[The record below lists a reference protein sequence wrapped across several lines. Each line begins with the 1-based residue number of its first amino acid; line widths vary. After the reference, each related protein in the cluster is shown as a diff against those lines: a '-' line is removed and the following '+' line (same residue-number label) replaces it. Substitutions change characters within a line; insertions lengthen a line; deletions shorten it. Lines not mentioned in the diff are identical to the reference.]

1 MTTAELLVHGW
12 HWKPEVLA
20 GCIALAG
27 AYLVATGFRPGRG
40 LLFWTSGSLVLLVSL
55 VSPIDTLSHHYLF
68 SAHMLQHLLLVL
80 VVPPLLL
87 LGLPGQTMHRLLRRP
102 LLARI
107 ERMLRQPVVGWGLAT
122 GAMWVWHLPS
132 LYGAALASDGVH
144 VLQHLVFLVTAT
156 IFWWPLL
163 APLPDR
169 RFAAPVA
176 VVYLFAAMA
185 AASVLGIVLT
195 FAAPGLYPAYL
206 SPEDEHGILPL
217 IRDGWGLMP
226 AVDQQAG
233 GLLMWVPS
241 NAIYL
246 WALIATLVR
255 WFNAPED
262 TAAGASRP
270 VEVHEAPLL
279 ANQGRK

>member
-12 HWKPEVLA
+12 HWKPDVLA
-20 GCIALAG
+20 GCIALLG
-27 AYLVATGFRPGRG
+27 VYLVATGFRPGRG
-40 LLFWTSGSLVLLVSL
+40 LLFWTSGSIVLLVSL

-87 LGLPGQTMHRLLRRP
+87 LGLPAQAMKRLLRRP
-102 LLARI
+102 LAARC
-107 ERMLRQPVVGWGLAT
+107 ERMLRRAVIAWGLAT
-122 GAMWVWHLPS
+122 GAMWIWHLPS
-132 LYGAALASDGVH
+132 LYGAALAYDGVH
-144 VLQHLVFLVTAT
+144 IVQHLCFLVTAT

-163 APLPDR
+163 APLPEW
-169 RFAAPVA
+169 RFPAPVA
-176 VVYLFAAMA
+176 IVYLFATMA

-206 SPEDEHGILPL
+206 NPHDEHGILPL
-217 IRDGWGLMP
+217 IREGWGLTP

-241 NAIYL
+241 NLVYL
-246 WALIATLVR
+246 WALVATLVR
-255 WFNAPED
+255 LFNTPES
-262 TAAGASRP
+262 TAVGVSRP
-270 VEVHEAPLL
+270 VEGHEAPLL
-279 ANQGRK
+279 ANGGRK